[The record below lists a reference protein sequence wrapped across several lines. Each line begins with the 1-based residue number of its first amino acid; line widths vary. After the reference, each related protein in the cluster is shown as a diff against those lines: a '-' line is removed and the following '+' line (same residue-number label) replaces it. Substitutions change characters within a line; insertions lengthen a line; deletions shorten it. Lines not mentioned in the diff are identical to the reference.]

1 MTEQNPYG
9 LSKQTLSKQNIKNE
23 TSMNQL
29 HTMASQGRFGDS
41 LDVSGAADG

>member
-1 MTEQNPYG
+1 MTEKNPYG
-9 LSKQTLSKQNIKNE
+9 PNPQTVSKKKIKAD

-41 LDVSGAADG
+41 LDVSGAVDA